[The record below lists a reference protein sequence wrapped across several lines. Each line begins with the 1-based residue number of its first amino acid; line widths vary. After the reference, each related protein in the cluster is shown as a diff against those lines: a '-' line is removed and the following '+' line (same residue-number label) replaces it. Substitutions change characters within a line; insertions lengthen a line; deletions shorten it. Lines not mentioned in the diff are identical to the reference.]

1 MDDGH
6 VCRGGVSRRAQVAPA
21 AMTVLAPRPR
31 RCDPGVGTSECSSAR
46 PWITPQT
53 DLIQASQHSP
63 PTNQPSQY
71 PPSLKLRR
79 TSPKPAAEAGTSHG
93 LFRTHSPALLSITLG
108 VTKHYVVVTA
118 LVCLVPMHEARAQ
131 AGGTSPPA
139 ARASAPIDLTGYW
152 VSVVTQD
159 WRWRMVTPAKG
170 DYASIPITIEAKKAG
185 DAWDPAKDEAA
196 GEQCKSYGAPAIM
209 AVPTRLRIAWQDD
222 STLQVETD
230 AGMQTRRFQ
239 FGPSNPRRAGPS
251 TPLRAGNAT
260 PRGPATWQGDSIAQ
274 WERPR
279 PARGVVAKGGSLKV
293 VTSHLRPGY
302 LRKNGVP
309 YSADAV
315 LTEYWDVSTGPSGDQ
330 WITIT
335 SMVQDDK
342 YLREPW
348 VTALNFKKERD
359 GSKWDPTPCSAR

>member
-1 MDDGH
+1 MRSAFAFGY
-6 VCRGGVSRRAQVAPA
+6 GET
-21 AMTVLAPRPR
+21 AMTVL
-31 RCDPGVGTSECSSAR
+31 
-46 PWITPQT
+46 
-53 DLIQASQHSP
+53 
-63 PTNQPSQY
+63 
-71 PPSLKLRR
+71 
-79 TSPKPAAEAGTSHG
+79 
-93 LFRTHSPALLSITLG
+93 
-108 VTKHYVVVTA
+108 
-118 LVCLVPMHEARAQ
+118 VCLLPMHEARAQ
-131 AGGTSPPA
+131 TRGTPPPT

-170 DYASIPITIEAKKAG
+170 DYASIPITIEAKKVG

-222 STLQVETD
+222 NTLQVETD
-230 AGMQTRRFQ
+230 AGIQTRRFQ
-239 FGPSNPRRAGPS
+239 FGPSTPLRTSPS
-251 TPLRAGNAT
+251 TPLRA

-274 WERPR
+274 WERLR
-279 PARGVVAKGGSLKV
+279 PAAGVVAKSGSLKV

-309 YSADAV
+309 YSADAM
-315 LTEYWDVSTGPSGDQ
+315 LTEYWDVSSAPNGDQ

-335 SMVQDDK
+335 STVRDDK